1 MIKLK
6 ARKGTSNMKKCAFC
20 AYWGGNA
27 DVEYDYGNSTFAY
40 EQSITGGCDNK
51 KMKRRANDSCPYFC
65 LDSRYS

>member
-40 EQSITGGCDNK
+40 EQSITGG
-51 KMKRRANDSCPYFC
+51 RANDSCPYFC

>member
-27 DVEYDYGNSTFAY
+27 DVEYDYG
-40 EQSITGGCDNK
+40 